1 MKNDWLTY
9 EQALKVLGDKEYMPP
24 GLLVQN
30 VVQARAIAAAKRA
43 LKCRIARPAL
53 YDKEYEVYACP
64 SCKEALE
71 REDYEFDTGYCK
83 VCGQKIEFK
92 KR

>member
-1 MKNDWLTY
+1 MKTNWLTY
-9 EQALKVLGDKEYMPP
+9 EQALKVLGDENYTPP

-43 LKCRIARPAL
+43 LKYRITMPAL
-53 YDKEYEVYACP
+53 YDKESDGYVCP
-64 SCKEALE
+64 KCKEYLE
-71 REDYEFDTGYCK
+71 RNDYEFDTGYCK